1 MPPASER
8 SVYLFVLPWSL
19 KLIGGVNQAVIALAS
34 EMRDHGAFEPLILT
48 SDWEATEPVFEQV
61 KGLRTVR
68 WRVRPYDAGA
78 GIKERISYALW
89 ERRFRKAFHA
99 FCLEQKVKVI
109 NAHYPGELALT
120 LGRVLASYREKIP
133 LVLSFHGTDVDA
145 LANAGAARKEE
156 WRASLRSAQAV
167 VTCSNDL
174 ARRLGAALGTEVGHQ
189 VIHNGINAAEFAKD
203 ASGQAADRSTIL
215 HVGKFDRNKGQDVL
229 IEAFAR
235 IAARFPQASLCL
247 VGGKGE
253 RLGELQTMVETLG
266 IADRVRFFV
275 DVAHTE
281 IPSFFRDAG
290 IFAFPSRQ
298 EGFSLVL
305 LEAAAFRLPVVA
317 SSVGGIPELICD
329 RETGLL
335 VEPDDP
341 DGLAAALALYLSEPA
356 LAREH
361 GERLRQRVEEEF
373 SWSHAVQAYEHLC

>member
-1 MPPASER
+1 MFPASER

-34 EMRDHGAFEPLILT
+34 EMRDHGEFEPLILT
-48 SDWEATEPVFEQV
+48 SDWEATEPVFEHI

-68 WRVRPYDAGA
+68 WRIRPYDSGA
-78 GIKERISYALW
+78 GLKGRISYALW
-89 ERRFRKAFHA
+89 QRKFRKAFHA
-99 FCLEQKVKVI
+99 FCREQNVKVV

-120 LGRVLASYREKIP
+120 LGRILASFREKIP
-133 LVLSFHGTDVDA
+133 LVLSFHGTDVDV
-145 LANAGAARKEE
+145 LAKAGSARKEE
-156 WRASLRSAQAV
+156 WRAGLQAAQAV

-174 ARRLGAALGTEVGHQ
+174 ARRLGAALDTDVRYQ
-189 VIHNGINAAEFAKD
+189 VIHNGINAAQFAKD
-203 ASGQAADRSTIL
+203 APGHVPGRSTIL

-229 IEAFAR
+229 IDAFSR

-247 VGGKGE
+247 VGGKGD

-275 DVAHTE
+275 DVPHTE

-341 DGLAAALALYLSEPA
+341 AGLAAALELYLSEPA

-373 SWSHAVQAYEHLC
+373 SWSHAVEAYEHVC